1 MCDENNFVCF
11 SIEDNECKS
20 VGNRNYL
27 ITDGCLNGVQ
37 CDHFGYISK
46 YFGNFKGFSKTLNLL
61 CQKIVATEQSFSVA
75 NGQKLKK

>member
-37 CDHFGYISK
+37 CDRIWPLWLHF
-46 YFGNFKGFSKTLNLL
+46 
-61 CQKIVATEQSFSVA
+61 KIFWQF
-75 NGQKLKK
+75 